1 MQNLVVKNVNVLGDM
16 IMAAKDPEGNIW
28 AGINYFCNA
37 LGMSRGQRNR
47 QVQNAQKDEVL
58 KKGCTRLEAG
68 VFDPTNE
75 AIAIRIDFI
84 PLWLA
89 KISITDK
96 TRKENPELADKLLEY
111 QLRAKD
117 ILAEAFF
124 QKKRDYPMT
133 IPEQIQLLAQG
144 NVELNK
150 RIDDIQTEFE
160 TLKMDLPILPI
171 EAEKITEAVKRKG
184 TLVLGGKES
193 NAYNSRSIRQKI
205 YSNIHSNLRYQ
216 FQVKSYKAI
225 KRSQVEQA
233 VKIIGE
239 YKPPVFLK
247 NEIDTENAQQRFF

>member
-1 MQNLVVKNVNVLGDM
+1 MDE
-16 IMAAKDPEGNIW
+16 IT
-28 AGINYFCNA
+28 INTANQTPIEIA
-37 LGMSRGQRNR
+37 LGIDKDGYTTARALYDFLEMPSQNFARWAKKNIEENEYFEENTDWWGFFTMKNGNKCKDYRLTTDFAKHLSMESHSAKGKIAR
-47 QVQNAQKDEVL
+47 QYFL
-58 KKGCTRLEAG
+58 KVE
-68 VFDPTNE
+68 
-75 AIAIRIDFI
+75 
-84 PLWLA
+84 
-89 KISITDK
+89 
-96 TRKENPELADKLLEY
+96 DKLKESV
-111 QLRAKD
+111 RHPV
-117 ILAEAFF
+117 
-124 QKKRDYPMT
+124 PMT

-193 NAYNSRSIRQKI
+193 NAYNNRSIRQKV

-233 VKIIGE
+233 VKVIGE

>member
-1 MQNLVVKNVNVLGDM
+1 MNE
-16 IMAAKDPEGNIW
+16 IT
-28 AGINYFCNA
+28 INTASQTPIEIA
-37 LGMSRGQRNR
+37 LGIDENGYTTARALYDFLDMPKQNFARWAKKNIEENEYFEENVDWWGFFTMKNGNECKDYRLTTDFAKHLSMESHSAKGKIAR
-47 QVQNAQKDEVL
+47 QYFL
-58 KKGCTRLEAG
+58 KVE
-68 VFDPTNE
+68 
-75 AIAIRIDFI
+75 
-84 PLWLA
+84 
-89 KISITDK
+89 
-96 TRKENPELADKLLEY
+96 DKLKETV
-111 QLRAKD
+111 RHPV
-117 ILAEAFF
+117 
-124 QKKRDYPMT
+124 PMT

>member
-1 MQNLVVKNVNVLGDM
+1 MNE
-16 IMAAKDPEGNIW
+16 IT
-28 AGINYFCNA
+28 INTANQTPIEIA
-37 LGMSRGQRNR
+37 LGIDEEGMTTARKLYAFLEFRSGDYARWYRRNIIENEFAEENVDYFPFRINAENLNGGRPTQDSKLSSAFAKKLSMQSKSAKGEQAR
-47 QVQNAQKDEVL
+47 QYFL
-58 KKGCTRLEAG
+58 KVE
-68 VFDPTNE
+68 
-75 AIAIRIDFI
+75 
-84 PLWLA
+84 
-89 KISITDK
+89 
-96 TRKENPELADKLLEY
+96 DKLKETV
-111 QLRAKD
+111 RHPVP
-117 ILAEAFF
+117 I
-124 QKKRDYPMT
+124 T

>member
-1 MQNLVVKNVNVLGDM
+1 MDE
-16 IMAAKDPEGNIW
+16 IT
-28 AGINYFCNA
+28 INTANQTPIEIA
-37 LGMSRGQRNR
+37 LGIDKDGYTTARALYDFLEMPSQNFARWAKKNIEENEYFEENTDWWGFFTMKNGNKCKDYRLTTDFAKHLSMESHSAKGKIAR
-47 QVQNAQKDEVL
+47 QYFL
-58 KKGCTRLEAG
+58 KVE
-68 VFDPTNE
+68 
-75 AIAIRIDFI
+75 
-84 PLWLA
+84 
-89 KISITDK
+89 
-96 TRKENPELADKLLEY
+96 DKLKESV
-111 QLRAKD
+111 RHPV
-117 ILAEAFF
+117 
-124 QKKRDYPMT
+124 PMT

-193 NAYNSRSIRQKI
+193 NAYNSRSIRQKV